1 VCLFNIVLNTSQK
14 TRIPSSIITDE
25 RNSITEDIS
34 RLTDETTE
42 EYNDDEYM
50 SLYFSVSR
58 NIKLYCRLRVT
69 DQYIGIYSSVTRN
82 RQIYW
87 WLSCPRMYW
96 GPDPPKNGDCRVLS
110 GYNSSH
116 VSFVHNFDSITPLF
130 SDHTYNIGVTENN
143 GVTLSKLWMKDMQEL
158 A

>member
-1 VCLFNIVLNTSQK
+1 VCLFNIVLNTTQK
-14 TRIPSSIITDE
+14 TRIPSSIITEE

-50 SLYFSVSR
+50 PLYFSVSR

-69 DQYIGIYSSVTRN
+69 DEYIGIYSSVTRN

-87 WLSCPRMYW
+87 
-96 GPDPPKNGDCRVLS
+96 
-110 GYNSSH
+110 
-116 VSFVHNFDSITPLF
+116 
-130 SDHTYNIGVTENN
+130 
-143 GVTLSKLWMKDMQEL
+143 
-158 A
+158 